1 MIEATESQPGPLM
14 VALNNPL
21 KGEQLGLACWHS
33 FTVNAVDA
41 RLFQAKNFGDERL
54 PREYRPE
61 WPCWLTK
68 CNKQRATRNLRNS
81 MVACI
86 ELGRTAQDLR
96 HGAVQK
102 EKEVGITYSNSI

>member
-1 MIEATESQPGPLM
+1 M

-21 KGEQLGLACWHS
+21 KREQLGLACWHS

-54 PREYRPE
+54 PREYIPE

-68 CNKQRATRNLRNS
+68 FTKQRVTRNLRNS
-81 MVACI
+81 MAACI
-86 ELGRTAQDLR
+86 ELGRTAQDSC